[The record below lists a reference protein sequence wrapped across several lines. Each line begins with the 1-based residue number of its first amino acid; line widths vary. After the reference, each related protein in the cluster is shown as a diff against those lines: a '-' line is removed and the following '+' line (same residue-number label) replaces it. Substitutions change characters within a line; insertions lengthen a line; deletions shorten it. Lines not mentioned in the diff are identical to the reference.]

1 MDEIIQSKEKK
12 GGKAIFA
19 KVYVAMDFTEPPLEE
34 ILFQLPEVNRRQ
46 KFIYESIPVKCE
58 VCNRLFLSLRTC
70 RNCLSRSGE
79 ASKVDYP
86 QGQPGYVNPV
96 SGHSRMPPIIR
107 NYSHSSILRVNLPC
121 MMRETHMLGRW
132 LKQKHKNGYE
142 MLVVKQFPIRTIFGE
157 SQVLIQLDFH
167 QLSTLFYFYLWKNPT
182 VLTLKLR
189 ISVLKIL
196 VP

>member
-1 MDEIIQSKEKK
+1 MDEIIQSKGKK

-19 KVYVAMDFTEPPLEE
+19 RVYVAMDFTEPPLEE

-58 VCNRLFLSLRTC
+58 VCNRLFLNLCTC

-96 SGHSRMPPIIR
+96 SGHS
-107 NYSHSSILRVNLPC
+107 
-121 MMRETHMLGRW
+121 
-132 LKQKHKNGYE
+132 KNASDYKE
-142 MLVVKQFPIRTIFGE
+142 
-157 SQVLIQLDFH
+157 
-167 QLSTLFYFYLWKNPT
+167 LF
-182 VLTLKLR
+182 
-189 ISVLKIL
+189 S
-196 VP
+196 